1 MHKSGREQWDYG
13 RGQRGIKGYGESSKN
28 GSVTVEAD
36 SEEDAMYVFSDMDI
50 DVDDEFQNVQCKSI
64 QK

>member
-1 MHKSGREQWDYG
+1 MKFEITW
-13 RGQRGIKGYGESSKN
+13 N

-50 DVDDEFQNVQCKSI
+50 NVDDEFQNVQCKSI